1 MKMKDK
7 RAKGC
12 PTENCVMHTE
22 KVKQSTDNVFCPK
35 CGAKLVYVCKKC
47 FRQIEDIDPK
57 HQICKLCE
65 AKAEEKH
72 RERKEKAKAVGA
84 RAAVIG
90 AGIGAGIVNKV
101 GKDFEKEVINKGAK
115 VVDKVVKAMLKK

>member
-22 KVKQSTDNVFCPK
+22 KVKQSADNDFCPK

-47 FRQIEDIDPK
+47 FRQIEDVDPK
-57 HQICKLCE
+57 HQICELCE

-72 RERKEKAKAVGA
+72 REWKDKAKGI
-84 RAAVIG
+84 AAKGIIPV
-90 AGIGAGIVNKV
+90 AAIGAGIVNKV

-115 VVDKVVKAMLKK
+115 VVEAMLKK

>member
-22 KVKQSTDNVFCPK
+22 KVKQSADNDFCPK

-47 FRQIEDIDPK
+47 FRQIEDVDPK
-57 HQICKLCE
+57 HQSCELCE

-72 RERKEKAKAVGA
+72 REWKDKAKGI
-84 RAAVIG
+84 AAKGIIPV
-90 AGIGAGIVNKV
+90 AAIGAGIVNKV

-115 VVDKVVKAMLKK
+115 VVEAMLKK

>member
-22 KVKQSTDNVFCPK
+22 KVKQSADNDFCPK

-47 FRQIEDIDPK
+47 FRQIEDVDPK
-57 HQICKLCE
+57 HQICELCE

-72 RERKEKAKAVGA
+72 REWKDKAKGI
-84 RAAVIG
+84 AAKGIIPV
-90 AGIGAGIVNKV
+90 AAIGAGIVNKV
-101 GKDFEKEVINKGAK
+101 GKDFEKDVINKGAK
-115 VVDKVVKAMLKK
+115 VVEAMLKK

>member
-1 MKMKDK
+1 MKDK

-22 KVKQSTDNVFCPK
+22 KVKQSADNDFCPK

-47 FRQIEDIDPK
+47 FRQIEDVDPK
-57 HQICKLCE
+57 HQICELCE

-72 RERKEKAKAVGA
+72 REWKDKAKGI
-84 RAAVIG
+84 AAKGIIPVAAIG
-90 AGIGAGIVNKV
+90 ASIVNKV

-115 VVDKVVKAMLKK
+115 VVEAMLKK

>member
-22 KVKQSTDNVFCPK
+22 KVKQSADNDFCPK

-47 FRQIEDIDPK
+47 FRQIEDVDPK
-57 HQICKLCE
+57 HQICELCE

-72 RERKEKAKAVGA
+72 REWKDKAKGI
-84 RAAVIG
+84 AAKGFIPV
-90 AGIGAGIVNKV
+90 AAIGAGIVNKV

-115 VVDKVVKAMLKK
+115 VVEAMLKK

>member
-22 KVKQSTDNVFCPK
+22 KVKQSADNDFCPK

-47 FRQIEDIDPK
+47 FRQIEDVDPK
-57 HQICKLCE
+57 HQICELCE

-72 RERKEKAKAVGA
+72 REWKDKAKGI
-84 RAAVIG
+84 AAKVIIPV
-90 AGIGAGIVNKV
+90 AAIGAGIVNKV
-101 GKDFEKEVINKGAK
+101 GKDFEKEAINKGAK
-115 VVDKVVKAMLKK
+115 VVEAMLKK

>member
-1 MKMKDK
+1 MKDK

-22 KVKQSTDNVFCPK
+22 KVKQSADNDFCPK

-57 HQICKLCE
+57 HQICELCE

-72 RERKEKAKAVGA
+72 REWKEQANGIVTAAAAVGTA
-84 RAAVIG
+84 IAAG
-90 AGIGAGIVNKV
+90 FVNGLK
-101 GKDFEKEVINKGAK
+101 KEAINKGVKEGVK
-115 VVDKVVKAMLKK
+115 VVDKAVEAVFKK

>member
-22 KVKQSTDNVFCPK
+22 KVKQSADNDFCPK

-47 FRQIEDIDPK
+47 FRQIEDVDPK
-57 HQICKLCE
+57 HQICELCE

-72 RERKEKAKAVGA
+72 REWKDKAKGI
-84 RAAVIG
+84 AAKGIIPVAAIG
-90 AGIGAGIVNKV
+90 ASIVNKV

-115 VVDKVVKAMLKK
+115 VVEAMLKK

>member
-22 KVKQSTDNVFCPK
+22 KVKQSADNDFCPK
-35 CGAKLVYVCKKC
+35 CGAKLVYVCQKC
-47 FRQIEDIDPK
+47 FRQIEDVDPK
-57 HQICKLCE
+57 HQICELCE

-72 RERKEKAKAVGA
+72 REWKDKAKGI
-84 RAAVIG
+84 AAKGIIPV
-90 AGIGAGIVNKV
+90 AAIGAGIVNKV

-115 VVDKVVKAMLKK
+115 VVEAMLKK